1 MSRTMTGFSRTVVV
15 GAEFPGD
22 DMVRFHAVLE
32 DHVYA
37 MELKMEVGLSDGVIR
52 AVEGHMKRFTTSI
65 CPQAQE
71 VVQNAVGISLKQP
84 DWVSRVNRE
93 IAHKGCQHLAE
104 LILECGRS
112 LGAAMEAYHAS
123 GRKGTIPSGPP
134 REVGQVS
141 MEHHQGLHGPC
152 LARPKGE

>member
-1 MSRTMTGFSRTVVV
+1 MSQTMTGFSRTVVL
-15 GAEFPGD
+15 GAEFPGED
-22 DMVRFHAVLE
+22 LVRFHAVLE

-52 AVEGHMKRFTTSI
+52 AVEGRMKRFTTPI
-65 CPQAQE
+65 CPKAE
-71 VVQNAVGISLKQP
+71 KVVQNAVGISLKQP

-93 IAHKGCQHLAE
+93 IARKGCQHLAE

-112 LGAAMEAYHAS
+112 LGAAMEAYQAS
-123 GRKGTIPSGPP
+123 GRKWKIPSGPP
-134 REVGQVS
+134 SEVGQVS

-152 LARPKGE
+152 LARPIGE